1 MTDLTLTQDAN
12 MTELALVPNDPA
24 FADQEIA
31 FVESLNQTCDNVSLW
46 SESGS
51 AGWRDFWEH
60 CPFTLIRENGRA
72 QDRGF
77 SVTGTMLTAVLG
89 SYKLKHPETFKAFLS
104 DFYTQLKAAHEDAG
118 GGRARVT
125 KHPAQMFG
133 PALRVMAPVWFIIK
147 IMPILPQQGSSYK
160 HLIYLK
166 KDHPCVLQQDPG
178 FALFNKACA
187 ALNSCTKE
195 DEQTLHVSGHLGA
208 HSVILDGY
216 DSFKCKVPRYPVHG
230 VGNNSVIL
238 DGYDSFK
245 CKVPRY
251 PVYGVGNNGGNNGND
266 AV

>member
-89 SYKLKHPETFKAFLS
+89 STLQQSLRCVELLH
-104 DFYTQLKAAHEDAG
+104 Q
-118 GGRARVT
+118 GGRTDFAR
-125 KHPAQMFG
+125 KWSP
-133 PALRVMAPVWFIIK
+133 RR
-147 IMPILPQQGSSYK
+147 S
-160 HLIYLK
+160 
-166 KDHPCVLQQDPG
+166 
-178 FALFNKACA
+178 
-187 ALNSCTKE
+187 
-195 DEQTLHVSGHLGA
+195 LG
-208 HSVILDGY
+208 
-216 DSFKCKVPRYPVHG
+216 
-230 VGNNSVIL
+230 NT
-238 DGYDSFK
+238 
-245 CKVPRY
+245 
-251 PVYGVGNNGGNNGND
+251 
-266 AV
+266 